1 MSCLSSLSNLQLRF
15 YKKTFGLGLRNRCF
29 QSDFVDGAHRR
40 RGHPQRYISTIF
52 RIEESLL
59 LQVGMK
65 SSFGTTLRVR
75 NVVSYHYFLTSEL
88 TYAAH
93 SVAFSDG
100 KETKE
105 NPAIQPFAGTSSHL
119 FCGSNDPCQ
128 RFSDTPFNVARPV
141 VANVQA
147 FGLHSFGT
155 CQRHPY
161 RSHRFF
167 NGST

>member
-1 MSCLSSLSNLQLRF
+1 MATFPAYPNFNLCF
-15 YKKTFGLGLRNRCF
+15 YKMAFGLGLCNRCF
-29 QSDFVDGAHRR
+29 QSNFVDRAHRR
-40 RGHPQRYISTIF
+40 GGHAQRHVSAVF

-59 LQVGMK
+59 LQVGVK

-119 FCGSNDPCQ
+119 FCGSNDPSQ
-128 RFSDTPFNVARPV
+128 RFSHAPFDVASPV

-147 FGLHSFGT
+147 FGLHSVGT
-155 CQRHPY
+155 
-161 RSHRFF
+161 S
-167 NGST
+167 